1 MVHPVRV
8 IFLAVLM
15 GVAAPT
21 AARPQ
26 QNTGARTSSGY
37 VTVGLFIA
45 SIEEGA
51 RIFTPVRL
59 LPLGHPEA
67 LGHDFP
73 TVLQFHGG
81 EDALLVA
88 LGRQAGLLLS
98 TTLQRYPREP
108 DDTWPYGPFL
118 RPPVDRFTFVS
129 AQRQP
134 AHAAPLPGL
143 RAVAFLDG
151 FPLAFIV
158 DTRGMSLAARHM
170 ERSTSSGLD
179 ISRAQLQRALEAAAA
194 AGPATGAWMLIY
206 DRP

>member
-1 MVHPVRV
+1 MPHPFRV
-8 IFLAVLM
+8 TGLAVIM
-15 GVAAPT
+15 CFAAPT
-21 AARPQ
+21 VAWPQ
-26 QNTGARTSSGY
+26 QNAAAKASSSY

-59 LPLGHPEA
+59 LPFEHPEA

-73 TVLQFHGG
+73 TVQQFHGG
-81 EDALLVA
+81 EDALLVT

-108 DDTWPYGPFL
+108 DDSWPYGPFL
-118 RPPVDRFTFVS
+118 RPPVDRFTSVS

-134 AHAAPLPGL
+134 AQAAPVPGL

-151 FPLAFIV
+151 FPVAFVV

-179 ISRAQLQRALEAAAA
+179 ISRAQLQRALEAAARS
-194 AGPATGAWMLIY
+194 GPATGAWILVY
-206 DRP
+206 ERP